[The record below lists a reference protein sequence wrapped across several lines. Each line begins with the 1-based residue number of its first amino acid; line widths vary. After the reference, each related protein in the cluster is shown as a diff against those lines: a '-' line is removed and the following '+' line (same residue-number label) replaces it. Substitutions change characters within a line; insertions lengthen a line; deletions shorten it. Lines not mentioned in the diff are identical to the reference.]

1 MSDRFKTAIR
11 SSCRE
16 IREKL
21 PAIYQQKASSKICR
35 RIRQLDQYRYAKRI
49 AIYHACN
56 GEVDLGEL
64 WRSAPMQGKFCYFP
78 VMNNEKK
85 LSFLP
90 ATPATSFIDNLH
102 GIPEPDVDLSKAI
115 APCEL
120 DVIFMPLVAF
130 DNNGTRLG
138 MGGGYY
144 DRTLA
149 KEDHPLLIGVA
160 YEFQRQ
166 AYIMP
171 CEWDIPLT
179 AVITQQAIYWC
190 KNTHENPGNDR

>member
-1 MSDRFKTAIR
+1 MTDQFKIAIR
-11 SSCRE
+11 NSCRK

-21 PAIYQQKASSKICR
+21 TPAYQQKASAQICS
-35 RIRQLDQYRYAKRI
+35 RIRNLEQYRYAKRI
-49 AIYHACN
+49 AIYHACR
-56 GEVDLGEL
+56 GEVDLNDL

-90 ATPATSFIDNLH
+90 ATPVTQFKDNRY
-102 GIPEPDVDLSKAI
+102 GIPEPDVDLAEALPPK
-115 APCEL
+115 EL
-120 DVIFMPLVAF
+120 DLIFMPLVAF
-130 DNNGTRLG
+130 DKKGTRLG

-149 KEDHPLLIGVA
+149 KENHPLLIGVA

-166 AYIMP
+166 AYLVP
-171 CEWDIPLT
+171 SEWDIPLT
-179 AVITQQAIYWC
+179 GVITQETIYWG
-190 KNTHENPGNDR
+190 K